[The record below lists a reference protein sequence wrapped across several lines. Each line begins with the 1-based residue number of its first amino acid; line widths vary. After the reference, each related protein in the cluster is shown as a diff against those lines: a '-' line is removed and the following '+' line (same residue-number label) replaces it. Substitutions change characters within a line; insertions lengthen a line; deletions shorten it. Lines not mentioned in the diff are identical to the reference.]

1 MENKSITEWQ
11 MFLLVFSYT
20 LGTAIFLRPGEIILT
35 TKQDAW
41 LVPLWCGVF
50 GILLALL
57 WLGLARMFQG
67 QSIVQICVTVL
78 GKKAGALFGLLYA
91 WYFIHLSSWV
101 IRNLG
106 DFMTASIMPRTPI
119 TALHLLFLLVC
130 TYAVTQGIRTIGRV
144 SEFLTPLI
152 FLTFSLVWV
161 TRGGDWNSERFL
173 PLFELDVWKAIVENR
188 QMFAFPF
195 METSAFLMIFPLVQ
209 DGKYAKPFLKGI
221 AFASL
226 TLSLVTFLTIG
237 ILGVVRASHLTYPLF
252 TIAKEIDFGNF
263 VQHVEATTTM
273 FWIFAIF
280 IKLTLSFYCATLALC
295 QLFRIERRGV
305 VAFPLIWLIAG
316 IALSNHAN
324 VIEMS
329 EWDRK
334 YDFAYQLLYSLLIP
348 LLLFSANWLRK
359 DRVQHRSDESL

>member
-1 MENKSITEWQ
+1 MESKSMTAWQ

-20 LGTAIFLRPGEIILT
+20 LGTAIFLRPGELIFT

-41 LVPLWCGVF
+41 LVPLWCGLLGTVLATF
-50 GILLALL
+50 WLLLA
-57 WLGLARMFQG
+57 RKFHG

-78 GKKAGALFGLLYA
+78 GKKAGTLFGLLYA

-101 IRNLG
+101 VRNLG
-106 DFMTASIMPRTPI
+106 DFMSATIMPRTPI
-119 TALHLLFLLVC
+119 TAFHLLFLLVC
-130 TYAVTQGIRTIGRV
+130 TYAVIQGIRTIGRV

-152 FLTFSLVWV
+152 FLTFSLVWI
-161 TRGGDWNSERFL
+161 TRGGDWNFERFL
-173 PLFELDVWKAIVENR
+173 PVFELDLWKSIVENR
-188 QMFAFPF
+188 QMLAFPF
-195 METSAFLMIFPLVQ
+195 METSAFLMIFPLVH
-209 DGKYAKPFLKGI
+209 DGKYVKPFLKGI
-221 AFASL
+221 VLSAL

-280 IKLTLSFYCATLALC
+280 VKLTVSLYCATLALC
-295 QLFRIERRGV
+295 QLFHIQKRGI

-316 IALSNHAN
+316 IALSDHAN
-324 VIEMS
+324 VVEMMD
-329 EWDRK
+329 WDHK
-334 YDFAYQLLYSLLIP
+334 YDFAYQLLYTLFIP
-348 LLLFSANWLRK
+348 LLLISVSWMRRNHV
-359 DRVQHRSDESL
+359 DHGSEESV